1 MEKIKELFVVIENKP
16 GVLGALLGHL
26 SKARININAIG
37 VFQDVAKISVTDIEK
52 ARKALIRHGYQSEER
67 EVVRLH
73 LQDKPGAFA
82 AVAARLGRAGINID
96 YCYGTVGK
104 GQRSASVI
112 VDVQDPDGAIAVL
125 KKGAK

>member
-16 GVLGALLGHL
+16 GVLGELLGHL
-26 SKARININAIG
+26 AKAKININAIG
-37 VFQDVAKISVTDIEK
+37 MFQDVAKISLTDHEK
-52 ARKALIRHGYQSEER
+52 ARKALIRHGYQTEER
-67 EVVRLH
+67 EVLRVH

-82 AVAARLGRAGINID
+82 AVASRLGRAGINID

-112 VDVQDPDGAIAVL
+112 IDVQNPDGAIAVL